1 MKSGTAL
8 LNNMSKELDEIR
20 KVLEAHSTKE
30 GLDAALYFLPGKV
43 KQNIYGVR
51 TPVLNQL
58 ARQYLHGGFP
68 LVKEL
73 WKAGS
78 LEEKILAGKMLGHIA
93 KKDPSLS
100 IRLVGSFSMQIKN
113 WAECDCL
120 GMQSLKPVVKTHH
133 KEIFALARKLNGAVN
148 FWQRRLSL
156 VLVEWYTRDKVF
168 HPQINQLVKALEDDE
183 EYYVKKAIVW
193 IKKNFKKGK

>member
-1 MKSGTAL
+1 
-8 LNNMSKELDEIR
+8 MSKELDEIR
-20 KVLEAHSTKE
+20 KVLKAHSTKE

-43 KQNIYGVR
+43 KQKIYGVR

-73 WKAGS
+73 WKACS